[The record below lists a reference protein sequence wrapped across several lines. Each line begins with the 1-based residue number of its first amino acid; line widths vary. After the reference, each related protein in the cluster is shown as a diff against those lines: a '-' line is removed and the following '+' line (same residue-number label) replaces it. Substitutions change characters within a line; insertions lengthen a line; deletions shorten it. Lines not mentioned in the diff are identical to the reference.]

1 MYGMGKLTNS
11 AEVFLKDLATG
22 ALSFYGCTT
31 DTSINKTLESSDI
44 RCGID
49 AGLAGLTYTNPD
61 MTVTVATGA
70 WNDYMIQLQND
81 EDWKTAQTL
90 NVPRHSDTVTLV
102 TATAN
107 GTYTFA
113 PAIVPVTDSLVFQD
127 TQGKSY
133 PTVFATP
140 MATVTG
146 GAGLRGK
153 FSWLES
159 VSTASTFDFKVSS
172 LPKSVGLVLHH
183 VVYDVSTNEPLADVY
198 FEFDKVVG
206 DGNLDLAMTLNNTAV
221 TSVTLRALP
230 DTGKFMR
237 QIYVPR
243 A

>member
-1 MYGMGKLTNS
+1 MYGNGKLTNA
-11 AEVFLKDLATG
+11 AEVFLKDLSTG

-31 DTSINKTLESSDI
+31 DTSINKTIESSDI

-49 AGLAGLTYTNPD
+49 AGLAGITYTNPD
-61 MTVTVATGA
+61 MTITVATGA
-70 WNDYMIQLQND
+70 WNDFMIQLQND
-81 EDWKTAQTL
+81 EDWKTAQTV
-90 NVPRHSDTVTLV
+90 NVPRHTETVSLVTVT
-102 TATAN
+102 AD
-107 GTYTFA
+107 GTYTFN
-113 PAIVPVTDSLVFQD
+113 PVIVPVDGKVYFQD
-127 TQGKSY
+127 EYGKSY

-140 MATVTG
+140 AATVTG
-146 GAGLRGK
+146 GAGLKGK

-159 VSTASTFDFKVSS
+159 VSTAETFDFNVSS
-172 LPKSVGLVLHH
+172 LPKATGIVLHH
-183 VVYDVSTNEPLADVY
+183 VVKDLGTNEPIADVF

-230 DTGKFMR
+230 DSGRFMR